1 MGTGHPQTPNFGAQS
16 RLASHGHWMHTAGV
30 ARPAHARR
38 AANRWPRTEK
48 TVQSGRDGC
57 GASYRSPVE
66 LSRGRQEENASAFQR
81 LSSQLHHRGPG
92 QVCWEGGREEGRRPS
107 GLHVFLPLSHKR
119 SSVYGQAA
127 PSQPRKD
134 PRPLSDKCES
144 SAACRNASVAA
155 ATAAAG
161 SESVVSPLLLQHTS
175 CPPSRRS

>member
-1 MGTGHPQTPNFGAQS
+1 
-16 RLASHGHWMHTAGV
+16 MHTAGV

-38 AANRWPRTEK
+38 AASRWPRTEK
-48 TVQSGRDGC
+48 TVQSGGDGC

-81 LSSQLHHRGPG
+81 LSSQLHHRRPG
-92 QVCWEGGREEGRRPS
+92 QVCWEGGRETAIRTT
-107 GLHVFLPLSHKR
+107 HVFLPPSHKR

-134 PRPLSDKCES
+134 PRPLSDKCKS

-155 ATAAAG
+155 AG
-161 SESVVSPLLLQHTS
+161 SESVVCPLLSQHTS